1 MSTTFRGAFTAL
13 VTPFRDGA
21 LDLDTL
27 TALVARQIAAGID
40 GLVPCGTTGESP
52 TLSFEEHQEIVRC
65 VVQAA
70 GHRVPVIAGAGSN
83 DTAHAVALARANA
96 ACGATGHLVVSPYYN
111 KPSQE
116 GLYRHFAA
124 VAAATP
130 LPVILYNIPGRCG
143 VTISNDTLR
152 RLRRDLPNIV
162 AVKHATGGVVDAA
175 ELLASESPAS
185 GPTADTHPPL
195 AVLSG
200 DDPLTLPLL
209 SLGAVGVISVVSNVC
224 PATVKRLT
232 AAALAGDYPA
242 ARDAHAALLPLAQ
255 ALLTLDTNP
264 VPLKA
269 ALAHLALCREE
280 LRLPLCPLPAEKRA
294 VLERMLADRD
304 LS

>member
-1 MSTTFRGAFTAL
+1 MRTTTTFRGAFTAL

-27 TALVARQIAAGID
+27 EKLVARQIAAGID

-52 TLSFEEHQEIVRC
+52 TLSFEEHQEVVRC

-70 GHRVPVIAGAGSN
+70 GGRVPVIAGAGSN

-143 VTISNDTLR
+143 VAISNETLR
-152 RLRRDLPNIV
+152 RLRRDLSNVV
-162 AVKHATGGVVDAA
+162 AVKHATGGVLDAA
-175 ELLASESPAS
+175 ELLAS
-185 GPTADTHPPL
+185 DRDL

-200 DDPLTLPLL
+200 DDPLTLPLM
-209 SLGAVGVISVVSNVC
+209 SLGAVGAISVVSNIC

-232 AAALAGDYPA
+232 AAALAGDFVA
-242 ARDAHAALLPLAQ
+242 ARDAHTALLPLAQ

-269 ALAHLALCREE
+269 ALAHLGLCRED
-280 LRLPLCPLPAEKRA
+280 LRLPLCPLPAEKRTA
-294 VLERMLADRD
+294 LERMLAA
-304 LS
+304 SSAS